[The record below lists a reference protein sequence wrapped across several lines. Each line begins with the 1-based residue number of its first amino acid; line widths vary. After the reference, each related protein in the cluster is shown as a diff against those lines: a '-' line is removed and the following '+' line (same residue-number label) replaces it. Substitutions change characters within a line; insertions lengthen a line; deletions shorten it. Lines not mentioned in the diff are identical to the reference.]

1 MTRTPRAVAP
11 PAHSASPAAETGGES
26 LLTVLIALGVNAV
39 IAVVKSIVGA
49 VTGSAAMVA
58 EAAHSWADA
67 GNEVFLLLAERRAG
81 RAPDARHPLGYGR
94 AAYVWSMVAAFG
106 LFAVGSAVS
115 VWHGITAWSAP
126 EEEAEYTIAYIVLAV
141 AFVLEG
147 ISFLN
152 AHRRVRRD
160 AERRHIS
167 DATFLRQTSD
177 PTLRAVWVEDA
188 SALIGLAIAAAALA
202 LHQLTG
208 DPRWDAAG
216 SILVGVLLGVVA
228 IFLLSRN
235 MAFLV
240 GEVADP
246 AVRTR
251 VLRWLLERPEVL
263 SVSYLHLEYVGPE
276 KLFVVGA
283 VDLAGDERESEAA
296 VLLQRVEDALLEH
309 PRVAAVVLSLS
320 NPAHAPLDPESQNAR
335 A

>member
-1 MTRTPRAVAP
+1 MTRTPPAVAP
-11 PAHSASPAAETGGES
+11 PAAESGGES
-26 LLTVLIALGVNAV
+26 LLTVLIALGVNTV

-67 GNEVFLLLAERRAG
+67 GNEVFLLLAER
-81 RAPDARHPLGYGR
+81 R

-188 SALIGLAIAAAALA
+188 SALIGLA
-202 LHQLTG
+202 
-208 DPRWDAAG
+208 
-216 SILVGVLLGVVA
+216 
-228 IFLLSRN
+228 
-235 MAFLV
+235 
-240 GEVADP
+240 
-246 AVRTR
+246 
-251 VLRWLLERPEVL
+251 
-263 SVSYLHLEYVGPE
+263 
-276 KLFVVGA
+276 
-283 VDLAGDERESEAA
+283 
-296 VLLQRVEDALLEH
+296 
-309 PRVAAVVLSLS
+309 
-320 NPAHAPLDPESQNAR
+320 
-335 A
+335 

>member
-1 MTRTPRAVAP
+1 MYKRQ
-11 PAHSASPAAETGGES
+11 
-26 LLTVLIALGVNAV
+26 VLIALGVNTV

-147 ISFLN
+147 ASFLN

-246 AVRTR
+246 EVRTR
-251 VLRWLLERPEVL
+251 VLRWLLE
-263 SVSYLHLEYVGPE
+263 
-276 KLFVVGA
+276 
-283 VDLAGDERESEAA
+283 
-296 VLLQRVEDALLEH
+296 
-309 PRVAAVVLSLS
+309 LSLIHIS
-320 NPAHAPLDPESQNAR
+320 EPTRQSDGSRMPSSA
-335 A
+335 

>member
-1 MTRTPRAVAP
+1 MTRTPPAVAP

-147 ISFLN
+147 ASFLN

-160 AERRHIS
+160 AEQRHIS

-208 DPRWDAAG
+208 GPR
-216 SILVGVLLGVVA
+216 
-228 IFLLSRN
+228 
-235 MAFLV
+235 
-240 GEVADP
+240 
-246 AVRTR
+246 
-251 VLRWLLERPEVL
+251 
-263 SVSYLHLEYVGPE
+263 
-276 KLFVVGA
+276 
-283 VDLAGDERESEAA
+283 
-296 VLLQRVEDALLEH
+296 
-309 PRVAAVVLSLS
+309 
-320 NPAHAPLDPESQNAR
+320 
-335 A
+335 

>member
-1 MTRTPRAVAP
+1 
-11 PAHSASPAAETGGES
+11 
-26 LLTVLIALGVNAV
+26 
-39 IAVVKSIVGA
+39 
-49 VTGSAAMVA
+49 
-58 EAAHSWADA
+58 
-67 GNEVFLLLAERRAG
+67 
-81 RAPDARHPLGYGR
+81 
-94 AAYVWSMVAAFG
+94 MVAAFG

-246 AVRTR
+246 VIRTR

-263 SVSYLHLEYVGPE
+263 SVSYLHL
-276 KLFVVGA
+276 
-283 VDLAGDERESEAA
+283 
-296 VLLQRVEDALLEH
+296 
-309 PRVAAVVLSLS
+309 SLI
-320 NPAHAPLDPESQNAR
+320 HI
-335 A
+335 